1 MLFRSV
7 LALLLASA
15 LALAW
20 RRSLAQPAAA
30 GVAAR
35 AALVMVL
42 LAGLHSLL
50 EYPLWYAYFLLPTA
64 WALGHALRRPP
75 QLRPA
80 VLSATP
86 PTAWAPRIA
95 GALMTAGA
103 LFALQDFYRVVLI
116 YQPGNATTSLAQRI
130 RDGQHSVFFSYQADY
145 ALATTTEPPAQ
156 ALGAF
161 ETATHA
167 LLDTRLMMAW
177 ARALDG
183 SGHPSEARTLAQR
196 LREFRNQIG
205 RAHV

>member
-1 MLFRSV
+1 MLFRS
-7 LALLLASA
+7 
-15 LALAW
+15 
-20 RRSLAQPAAA
+20 
-30 GVAAR
+30 
-35 AALVMVL
+35 
-42 LAGLHSLL
+42 
-50 EYPLWYAYFLLPTA
+50 
-64 WALGHALRRPP
+64 
-75 QLRPA
+75 RPA

-196 LREFRNQIG
+196 LREFRNPDAAEFLAECDAVRPAGAPAPFQCTPAVQEIG